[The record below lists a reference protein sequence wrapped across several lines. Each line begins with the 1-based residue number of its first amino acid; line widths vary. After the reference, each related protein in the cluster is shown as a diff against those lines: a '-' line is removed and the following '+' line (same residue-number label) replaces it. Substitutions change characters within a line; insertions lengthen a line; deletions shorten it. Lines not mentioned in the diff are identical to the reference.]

1 MRGVAPALWG
11 LLESGVRALGFELVD
26 VELQGGRQHSLLR
39 VYIDGPQGITVD
51 NCAKVSRQLSAVL
64 DVEDP
69 LPGSYTLEVSSP
81 GLDRPLAN
89 VADFRRFQ
97 GETIKVRLQRALA
110 TGRKNFTGRLLE
122 VMEDRVV
129 IEVDNE
135 RFDLP
140 FDDIERARLVPKI
153 ERKT

>member
-51 NCAKVSRQLSAVL
+51 NCAKVSRQ
-64 DVEDP
+64 
-69 LPGSYTLEVSSP
+69 
-81 GLDRPLAN
+81 
-89 VADFRRFQ
+89 
-97 GETIKVRLQRALA
+97 RALA

-122 VMEDRVV
+122 VLEDRVV

>member
-26 VELQGGRQHSLLR
+26 VELQGGRQHQTLR

-51 NCAKVSRQLSAVL
+51 NCAVVSRQLSAIL

-69 LPGSYTLEVSSP
+69 FPGSYTLEVSSP
-81 GLDRPLAN
+81 GLDRPLAT

-110 TGRKNFTGRLLE
+110 TGRRNFTGRLLE
-122 VMEDRVV
+122 VMEDHVV
-129 IEVDNE
+129 VEVDNE
-135 RFDLP
+135 RFSLP
-140 FDDIERARLVPKI
+140 FDDIERARLVPRI
-153 ERKT
+153 ERR